1 MTGQRKREGSTRDT
15 LIASLQLVFGI
26 IGGVLI
32 CAVWLM
38 WKPVRL
44 ADGPSAGDTAEDP
57 HQVAFVR
64 GREPIRSSQGAR
76 KHKAFLERRPGEIT
90 MVEEDVNRWLSGV
103 YGVKERTFKLDA
115 IDLTLDARAPVVR
128 FDGDEAEIG
137 VELAMDRA
145 DTSRTFIAQARGRF
159 VSRDDGPVF
168 VPRTIHLNS
177 CPLPWNLG
185 GRLFFKKLQSLYPVA
200 ENVAAAWS
208 AVTDATVRDGRLH
221 LTMAGAVPSAAA
233 ATVEVEPAA
242 AVAAPAAT
250 EAPAPASI
258 APAEPVPG
266 AVESVEEADSSAE
279 GAPAD
284 ADADADEGLT
294 AEGDVAES
302 AISPDPA
309 VPVETP
315 QAPAET
321 PGAPADSEADA
332 PAVGSSG
339 TPAAEPPDSSVET
352 AVPAETEAPEAMP
365 VSPPA
370 DAPAEPAAPAED
382 AAESDAASAVAPAA
396 P

>member
-185 GRLFFKKLQSLYPVA
+185 GRLLFKKLQSLYPVA

-258 APAEPVPG
+258 
-266 AVESVEEADSSAE
+266 
-279 GAPAD
+279 APAD